1 MNIRHCTYRLV
12 ISSPCLTSL
21 LNYSLLCLLC
31 AHWKMK
37 SGGWKWRLSHV
48 EIVWR
53 LDPGLGR
60 EQGMGETH
68 VLFTVLRFSDIYLGK
83 FSLSHHV
90 TKSRENCFSFV
101 NRIFVGRESS
111 ILALIY
117 WKFEHSLEI
126 NEIFPPFVN
135 TNYLTTMHLGDM
147 SRIIKLLANIFVK
160 TKASSDWCVLLLQEE
175 NSKNGKVSVGSL
187 KTRLCTASL
196 SQTGN
201 VTQKYSF
208 MLTFPDDLFF
218 LLSFPTTVFFFGSGY
233 EEQKTK

>member
-1 MNIRHCTYRLV
+1 
-12 ISSPCLTSL
+12 
-21 LNYSLLCLLC
+21 
-31 AHWKMK
+31 
-37 SGGWKWRLSHV
+37 
-48 EIVWR
+48 
-53 LDPGLGR
+53 
-60 EQGMGETH
+60 MGETP
-68 VLFTVLRFSDIYLGK
+68 VLFTVLRFSDIYLDK

-90 TKSRENCFSFV
+90 YQVERKPFLFRHSNFRRERV
-101 NRIFVGRESS
+101 T
-111 ILALIY
+111 ILAFVY
-117 WKFEHSLEI
+117 RKFEHSLEI

-135 TNYLTTMHLGDM
+135 TNNLTTMHLAYVF
-147 SRIIKLLANIFVK
+147 RIIKLLANIFVK

-187 KTRLCTASL
+187 KTGLCTASL

-233 EEQKTK
+233 GEQKNQNNKYSLRLKKKTESQFVLRVVIFGDPSYG

>member
-1 MNIRHCTYRLV
+1 
-12 ISSPCLTSL
+12 
-21 LNYSLLCLLC
+21 
-31 AHWKMK
+31 
-37 SGGWKWRLSHV
+37 
-48 EIVWR
+48 
-53 LDPGLGR
+53 
-60 EQGMGETH
+60 MGETP

-90 TKSRENCFSFV
+90 YQVERNRFSFV
-101 NRIFVGRESS
+101 TRIFVGRESS
-111 ILALIY
+111 ILAFVY
-117 WKFEHSLEI
+117 RKFEHSLEI

-135 TNYLTTMHLGDM
+135 TNNLTTMHLANVF
-147 SRIIKLLANIFVK
+147 RIIKLLANIFVK
-160 TKASSDWCVLLLQEE
+160 TKASSDWYVLLLQEE

-233 EEQKTK
+233 GEQKTKIINKASD

>member
-1 MNIRHCTYRLV
+1 MAFVYR
-12 ISSPCLTSL
+12 
-21 LNYSLLCLLC
+21 
-31 AHWKMK
+31 
-37 SGGWKWRLSHV
+37 
-48 EIVWR
+48 
-53 LDPGLGR
+53 
-60 EQGMGETH
+60 
-68 VLFTVLRFSDIYLGK
+68 
-83 FSLSHHV
+83 
-90 TKSRENCFSFV
+90 
-101 NRIFVGRESS
+101 
-111 ILALIY
+111 
-117 WKFEHSLEI
+117 KFEHSFEI

-135 TNYLTTMHLGDM
+135 TNNLTTMHLAYVF
-147 SRIIKLLANIFVK
+147 RIIKLLANIFVK

-233 EEQKTK
+233 GEQKTKIINIASD

>member
-1 MNIRHCTYRLV
+1 
-12 ISSPCLTSL
+12 
-21 LNYSLLCLLC
+21 
-31 AHWKMK
+31 
-37 SGGWKWRLSHV
+37 
-48 EIVWR
+48 
-53 LDPGLGR
+53 
-60 EQGMGETH
+60 MGETP
-68 VLFTVLRFSDIYLGK
+68 VLFTVLRFSDIYLDK
-83 FSLSHHV
+83 FSLSHH
-90 TKSRENCFSFV
+90 TKSSENRFSFV
-101 NRIFVGRESS
+101 TRIFVGSESS
-111 ILALIY
+111 ILAFVY
-117 WKFEHSLEI
+117 RKFEHSLEI

-135 TNYLTTMHLGDM
+135 TNNLTTMHLAYVF
-147 SRIIKLLANIFVK
+147 RIIKLLANIFVK

-233 EEQKTK
+233 GEQKNQNNKYSLRLKKKTESQFVLRVVIFGDPSYG